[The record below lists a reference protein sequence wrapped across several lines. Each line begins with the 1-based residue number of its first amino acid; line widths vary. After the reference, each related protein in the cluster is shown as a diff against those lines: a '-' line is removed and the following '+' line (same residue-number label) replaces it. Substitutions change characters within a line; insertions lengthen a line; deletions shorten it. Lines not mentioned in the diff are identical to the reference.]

1 MSNFLYPNTDPTSLG
16 SVIQP
21 GNQSSNYYISLTQ
34 ANSSTTVPT
43 DSQPLETKTYFVNSS
58 GTDIAK
64 TTLATY
70 KIITTSQTVN
80 KPNDVK
86 HYRAILIGGGGGSG
100 GNGGTSNSSGYRNST
115 KGVVGGSGG
124 NGGYGTV
131 SYINKTPWNET
142 LTITIGSGGNS
153 GTDGANDHCAVN
165 YNSCHAAGQPGNSGN
180 SGNST
185 TLTQGNSP
193 PITAPGG
200 NGGNGGNGA
209 TSKANAYNCKWDLKC
224 SGGNT
229 SSTQGTPG
237 NAGNQDLSA
246 YNSSFS
252 QNYDNSAIQNNYGN
266 PDQPGVVQLIYLY
279 EN

>member
-1 MSNFLYPNTDPTSLG
+1 MSYFIYPNTDPTSLS

-21 GNQSSNYYISLTQ
+21 GNQSSNYYIPLTQ
-34 ANSSTTVPT
+34 ANSSTVPT
-43 DSQPLETKTYFVNSS
+43 DSQPLATKTYFVNNS
-58 GTDIAK
+58 GTDIAN

-70 KIITTSQTVN
+70 NIITASQTVN

-100 GNGGTSNSSGYRNST
+100 GNGGTSNSSGYRNNT

-131 SYINKTPWNET
+131 SYINQTPWNEA
-142 LTITIGSGGNS
+142 LTIIIGSGGNS

-165 YNSCHAAGQPGNSGN
+165 YNSCSAAGQPGNSGN
-180 SGNST
+180 SGNDTILASSNNT
-185 TLTQGNSP
+185 
-193 PITAPGG
+193 ITAVGG

-209 TSKANAYNCKWDLKC
+209 TSKANAYSCKWDYKC

-246 YNSSFS
+246 YTSSFLT
-252 QNYDNSAIQNNYGN
+252 NYDNSAIQNNYGI
-266 PDQPGVVQLIYLY
+266 PDQQGVVQLIYLY